1 METPYVITEEQLE
14 QENIEITRRYKEMLQ
29 NTYVTLSDEDKK
41 LIRKAFDL
49 AVDAHKDQRRK
60 TGEPYIYHPI
70 AVAKIVADEIGL
82 GATSI
87 AAALMHDVVED
98 TDYTV
103 EDLEK
108 LFGKKIA
115 KIIDGLTKI
124 SVLNRQDLSIQ
135 SENYKKLLLTL
146 SEDVRVILIKIADRL
161 HNMRTLDS
169 MREDKQLKIAS
180 ETIFIYAPLAH
191 RMGLYNIKS
200 ELEDL
205 SLKYTQPEAYRD
217 IEQKLTE
224 TKSDREKYINDF
236 RKIIAEKLEAEGL
249 EFEIKGR
256 SKSINSIYRKTV
268 KQGIPFE
275 EVFDLF
281 AVRVVYRSDRK
292 NEKFLAWKIYS
303 LITDL
308 FIPNPKR
315 MRDWISQPKTTGYE
329 SLHVT
334 VMGPQARWVEVQI
347 RSERMDEVAEMGIAA
362 HYKYKE
368 NVSDDD
374 TKVDEW
380 IHQVREMLEQEDT
393 KDAVEFMDNFKF
405 NLYSKEIYVFTPKG
419 DLHSLPKGASS
430 LDFAYSIHSNVGD
443 HCLGAKVNGK
453 LFPLSHQLQSG
464 DQVEII
470 TSTQQ
475 KPKLEWLD
483 YVVTTKARSK
493 IKASLNS
500 DKRKIADEGKEIL
513 QRKLRHLK
521 VDFSEN
527 TINQLQQ
534 YFKLSSSMDV
544 FYNIAVGIIDNNDL
558 RKFAD
563 RNSGFTGLINRF
575 RKSTFNTAK
584 KEEFVQDKTKLD
596 SLVFGN
602 DEERLDYELASCCN
616 PIPGDKVF
624 GFITVSKGIKVH
636 KVDCPN
642 SVSLQ
647 ANYAYRIIKAK
658 WIDSSQREFKAL
670 IELHGLDRAG
680 MVSDI
685 TLVIS
690 KNNSLNMHSINLS
703 EDAGIFDGKITVSVK
718 NKAELEKIMLELKN
732 IEGIQSVKRTYK
744 N

>member
-1 METPYVITEEQLE
+1 
-14 QENIEITRRYKEMLQ
+14 
-29 NTYVTLSDEDKK
+29 
-41 LIRKAFDL
+41 
-49 AVDAHKDQRRK
+49 
-60 TGEPYIYHPI
+60 
-70 AVAKIVADEIGL
+70 
-82 GATSI
+82 
-87 AAALMHDVVED
+87 
-98 TDYTV
+98 
-103 EDLEK
+103 
-108 LFGKKIA
+108 
-115 KIIDGLTKI
+115 
-124 SVLNRQDLSIQ
+124 
-135 SENYKKLLLTL
+135 
-146 SEDVRVILIKIADRL
+146 
-161 HNMRTLDS
+161 
-169 MREDKQLKIAS
+169 
-180 ETIFIYAPLAH
+180 
-191 RMGLYNIKS
+191 
-200 ELEDL
+200 
-205 SLKYTQPEAYRD
+205 
-217 IEQKLTE
+217 
-224 TKSDREKYINDF
+224 
-236 RKIIAEKLEAEGL
+236 
-249 EFEIKGR
+249 
-256 SKSINSIYRKTV
+256 
-268 KQGIPFE
+268 
-275 EVFDLF
+275 
-281 AVRVVYRSDRK
+281 
-292 NEKFLAWKIYS
+292 
-303 LITDL
+303 
-308 FIPNPKR
+308 
-315 MRDWISQPKTTGYE
+315 
-329 SLHVT
+329 
-334 VMGPQARWVEVQI
+334 
-347 RSERMDEVAEMGIAA
+347 
-362 HYKYKE
+362 
-368 NVSDDD
+368 
-374 TKVDEW
+374 
-380 IHQVREMLEQEDT
+380 
-393 KDAVEFMDNFKF
+393 
-405 NLYSKEIYVFTPKG
+405 
-419 DLHSLPKGASS
+419 
-430 LDFAYSIHSNVGD
+430 
-443 HCLGAKVNGK
+443 
-453 LFPLSHQLQSG
+453 
-464 DQVEII
+464 
-470 TSTQQ
+470 TQQ